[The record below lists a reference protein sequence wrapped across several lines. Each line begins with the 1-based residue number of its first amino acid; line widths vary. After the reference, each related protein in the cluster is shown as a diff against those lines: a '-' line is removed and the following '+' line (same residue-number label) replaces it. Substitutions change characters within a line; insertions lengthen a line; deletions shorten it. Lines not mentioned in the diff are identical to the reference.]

1 MDIPPPSEAAYR
13 LRPGARLHSPFAGYK
28 VLSVKGEGTFGKVAK
43 CRKAD
48 TNKTVAV
55 KMIRDQGNFAVQAR
69 FEIEAL
75 QKIQML
81 ENYTS
86 HLVQWMS
93 TFSYMGYI
101 CLEFEYLDK
110 SLFDFMKERHFKP
123 LQVKEIRP
131 IVHQLAKALDHLK
144 GARMIHADLKLENIM
159 FINHQQQPYRVKVID
174 FGLTHDIA
182 DARPGSSPEVLV
194 GAPYDEAI
202 DIWSMGCVT
211 AFLYTGTLIFP
222 GKNDYEMITYI
233 TGTQGAFP
241 DSLLVSGKK
250 TEHFFHQESETS
262 LWSLKTSETYQQ
274 ETGIAVRM
282 AEKFQLSSLDHLLQL
297 QQFQWCYTR
306 HPSDQVV
313 YSADKLMFVDMLKGM
328 LRLDAS
334 LRMTP
339 RQVLEHQFISMS
351 HLWPHF
357 AISPHVRFCCGI
369 MAACDC
375 KEPRG
380 KKKEV
385 FPQNLGSCVC
395 NKKQSG
401 QNKKSKDGGEA
412 GQGITH
418 PKKRK
423 NDAGCQRRKNT
434 CIADQLHVRR
444 PADSVQPIQT
454 WSKVSKNARQHLD
467 VHAASETK
475 SRVWLRKDT
484 SRFKHWK
491 KNARLSQPRPTSP
504 APDSNLLASI
514 PQYRPLTPSPLKWNQ
529 MYGPMDVKMLRQ
541 LE

>member
-1 MDIPPPSEAAYR
+1 MDIISPPSEAAYR

-182 DARPGSSPEVLV
+182 DARPGSYIQSRPYRSPEVLV

-282 AEKFQLSSLDHLLQL
+282 AEKFQLSSLDHLLQVGSEKMSRENL
-297 QQFQWCYTR
+297 
-306 HPSDQVV
+306 HQV
-313 YSADKLMFVDMLKGM
+313 
-328 LRLDAS
+328 
-334 LRMTP
+334 
-339 RQVLEHQFISMS
+339 S
-351 HLWPHF
+351 HHE
-357 AISPHVRFCCGI
+357 FC
-369 MAACDC
+369 
-375 KEPRG
+375 
-380 KKKEV
+380 
-385 FPQNLGSCVC
+385 
-395 NKKQSG
+395 
-401 QNKKSKDGGEA
+401 
-412 GQGITH
+412 
-418 PKKRK
+418 
-423 NDAGCQRRKNT
+423 
-434 CIADQLHVRR
+434 
-444 PADSVQPIQT
+444 
-454 WSKVSKNARQHLD
+454 
-467 VHAASETK
+467 
-475 SRVWLRKDT
+475 
-484 SRFKHWK
+484 
-491 KNARLSQPRPTSP
+491 SP
-504 APDSNLLASI
+504 APAVPVVLH
-514 PQYRPLTPSPLKWNQ
+514 QTPL
-529 MYGPMDVKMLRQ
+529 GPGCVLGR
-541 LE
+541 